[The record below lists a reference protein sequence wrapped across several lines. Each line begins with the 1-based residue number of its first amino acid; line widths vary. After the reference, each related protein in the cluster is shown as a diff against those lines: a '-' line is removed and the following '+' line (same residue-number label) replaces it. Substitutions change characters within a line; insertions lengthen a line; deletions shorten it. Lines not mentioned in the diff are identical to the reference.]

1 MRRGC
6 YKSPGVLKGVNYSD
20 PVVMYR
26 GETVLLIT
34 KKLMKKNNVGD
45 LLSIDLATD
54 VFYSLYLPYPILKPS
69 SDIPLESE
77 RNYFIIDSL
86 MGSKDF
92 LDVRKYSIARKTLST
107 LVSAS
112 LMENII
118 NELQQE
124 GQLSSDSGRSVEAN
138 YKSLNNAV
146 RRALRNTVYE
156 AQNLRKLE
164 KLLGRGIEAG
174 EGVRM
179 DLIENGSEVIEL
191 ARSTDVSEL
200 LNYVTLLPEVGRRVR
215 KKYVKFSKGEFR
227 GYELGNTLERVVPTE
242 LALPNIYF
250 NIKFIESKL
259 LLYDKVLPKIEG
271 PIYLLTDK
279 SGSMDGEKIKW
290 AKATSIAL
298 FTKARKERRDFYLRF
313 FDSSPHTLNVVPR
326 NARTSEITKFI
337 KYISRVAGSGGTD
350 ITKAVTTACDDIME
364 SSAKGVA
371 DIVLITDGEDTLS
384 EYAIRRK
391 LKKANARLITV
402 MINGE
407 NRDLRKLSNA
417 YLRALHLNKEEI
429 LKVVEA

>member
-6 YKSPGVLKGVNYSD
+6 YKSPGVLKGVDYSD
-20 PVVMYR
+20 PIVMYR
-26 GETVLLIT
+26 GETVLFIT
-34 KKLMKKNNVGD
+34 KKLMKKKDLSN

-92 LDVRKYSIARKTLST
+92 LDIRRYSIARKTLSI

-112 LMENII
+112 LMDNLISEFR
-118 NELQQE
+118 QE
-124 GQLSSDSGRSVEAN
+124 GQLSSDSGKSSEVDYR
-138 YKSLNNAV
+138 SLNNAV
-146 RRALRNTVYE
+146 RRALKTTVDE
-156 AQNLRKLE
+156 AKNLRKLE
-164 KLLGRGIEAG
+164 KLLGKGIEAG
-174 EGVRM
+174 EGIRM
-179 DLIENGSEVIEL
+179 DLIEDGSEVIEL

-200 LNYVTLLPEVGRRVR
+200 LNYVTLLPEVGRKIK
-215 KKYVKFSKGEFR
+215 KKYIKFSKGEFR
-227 GYELGNTLERVVPTE
+227 GYELGNALERVVPTE

-271 PIYLLTDK
+271 PMYLLTDK

-313 FDSSPHTLNVVPR
+313 FDSSPHTLNVVPH

-337 KYISRVAGSGGTD
+337 KYLSKVAGSGGTD

-371 DIVLITDGEDTLS
+371 DIVLITDGEDTLT
-384 EYAIRRK
+384 EHAIRRK
-391 LKKANARLITV
+391 LRKANARLITV

-417 YLRALHLNKEEI
+417 YLRALHLSKEEI
-429 LKVVEA
+429 LKVMAV